1 MEEEEKPQRGGGE
14 NRDRRRTGGKGE
26 EIGERA
32 EKKGGFFG
40 REFVVRFLFYFF

>member
-32 EKKGGFFG
+32 EKKGFFG
-40 REFVVRFLFYFF
+40 GEFVVRFLFYFF